1 MNTILLPLKSLIP
14 NAKNKQSLP
23 MQDTRSDNLRCS
35 IARDGLLNPLIVAK
49 QKNKYVVIDGNKRLK
64 VLQKLAKTPLFTR
77 SLYKIPCLI
86 STDVSKATQAR
97 KRPQLLS
104 EAELVHI
111 ILRLVRKGHSD
122 AAIADRYKCEL
133 TIVQDAKTLPLLHAD
148 VLKRFYD
155 STINLN
161 QAAALATIPH
171 KTAQLNLLLQLG
183 PFVSDR
189 DIIMAI
195 KAGETVLELPDENIL
210 IVPSRTP
217 KAAWGQISLEKPVG
231 ALTHRLAA

>member
-1 MNTILLPLKSLIP
+1 MNTILLPLKSLLP
-14 NAKNKQSLP
+14 SAKRRQSLSF
-23 MQDTRSDNLRCS
+23 SDAQIAHLRCS
-35 IARDGLLNPLIVAK
+35 IARDGLFNPLIVTK
-49 QKNKYVVIDGNKRLK
+49 LKNKYIVLDGNKRLK

-77 SLYKIPCLI
+77 SLYKIPCI
-86 STDVSKATQAR
+86 VSDAIPSHMPR
-97 KRPQLLS
+97 RRRPQLLS

-111 ILRLVRKGHSD
+111 ILRLVRKGYSD
-122 AAIADRYKCEL
+122 GAIADRFNCDQ

-155 STINLN
+155 NTINLT
-161 QAAALATIPH
+161 QAAALATIPN

-183 PFVSDR
+183 PFVSDK

-210 IVPSRTP
+210 IIPSRTP
-217 KAAWGQISLEKPVG
+217 KVTWEEITFEKTAG